1 MQQKIHILGAGAL
14 GLLLA
19 SKMTSSGLVPSLIV
33 KTDSLENY
41 SAGIEFL
48 TSQNAAPKK
57 YFVEVSDRAQ
67 TATIKKLIIA
77 TKAQDAATAAKSII
91 KYLHPDAQILL
102 LQNGIG
108 SQAEVAKVLP
118 DFELSAGVTTYAA
131 YKTQVARVVNAGEGD
146 IKLGFWS
153 GKNRQNAEKWLTLL
167 TVAGL
172 NATIFDPIRIAIWQ
186 KLAVNTVINSLTS
199 ENECLNGNL
208 AKPDMQP
215 KVKALTDELLKLFD
229 TLGIPEP
236 FGGLPAEIDRVI
248 YATALNTSS
257 MLQDFKNGKISE
269 LEYISGNLLKA
280 AGAVNL
286 PMPHNRGIYQIL
298 KAKFS
303 VNKA

>member
-19 SKMTSSGLVPSLIV
+19 SKMSSSGLVPSLIV

-41 SAGIEFL
+41 STGIEFL
-48 TSQNAAPKK
+48 TSQNATPKK
-57 YFVEVSDRAQ
+57 YFVEVSDKAK
-67 TATIKKLIIA
+67 TATIEKLIIA
-77 TKAQDAATAAKSII
+77 TKAQDAANAAKFIL
-91 KYLHPDAQILL
+91 KYLHPEAQILV

-108 SQAEVAKVLP
+108 SQAEVAKVLSE
-118 DFELSAGVTTYAA
+118 FELSAGVITYAA
-131 YKTQVARVVNAGEGD
+131 YKTQVTRVVNVGEGD

-172 NATIFDPIRIAIWQ
+172 NATIYEPIRVAVWH
-186 KLAVNTVINSLTS
+186 KLAINAVINSLTS

-215 KVKALTDELLKLFD
+215 KVKALTDEIIKLFD
-229 TLGIPEP
+229 LLGIPEP

-248 YATALNTSS
+248 YASALNTSS
-257 MLQDFKNGKISE
+257 MLQDFKNGKASE

-286 PMPHNRGIYQIL
+286 PMPHHRGIYQTL

-303 VNKA
+303 VNRA